1 MDPDPGC
8 DFADVEHIADL
19 AKRQTVEVMKVDGLA
34 VLERQG
40 KDGAQQLTV
49 FGAVDHLVDGID
61 RRRIPEQD
69 PGFEGAAPVEIAC
82 EIRDRTVEP
91 STKVRLGRGRVGRG
105 PYPSK
110 RLLHQLFGGRPI
122 LYQHHGKVV
131 RRPFQRPG

>member
-49 FGAVDHLVDGID
+49 FGAVDDLVDGID

-69 PGFEGAAPVEIAC
+69 PGFEQTAAMVVTCEVRDGPVEPAP
-82 EIRDRTVEP
+82 E
-91 STKVRLGRGRVGRG
+91 VRLGRGG
-105 PYPSK
+105 
-110 RLLHQLFGGRPI
+110 I
-122 LYQHHGKVV
+122 A
-131 RRPFQRPG
+131 